1 MFPLLVYQSQ
11 RPLGSPFHQ
20 GPGMEAGSQD
30 LGKEDRNWGHRAGH
44 REPEGSHLEMVD
56 MVWCQLEA
64 RACYLGMGCRAQ
76 LQPLC

>member
-11 RPLGSPFHQ
+11 RPLGSPLHQ

-44 REPEGSHLEMVD
+44 REPEGKTPGGGGHGLVP
-56 MVWCQLEA
+56 A
-64 RACYLGMGCRAQ
+64 
-76 LQPLC
+76 